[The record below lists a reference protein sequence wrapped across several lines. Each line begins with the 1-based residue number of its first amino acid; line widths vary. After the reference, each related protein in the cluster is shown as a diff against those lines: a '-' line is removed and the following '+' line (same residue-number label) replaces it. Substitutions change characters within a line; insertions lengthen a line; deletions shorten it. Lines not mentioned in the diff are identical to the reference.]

1 MIQDK
6 NNIEEKVVDYW
17 TKRVADFSDVRENE
31 LDSELSREWVDN
43 IMQYIS
49 PLIDNRQ
56 NVRVLDV
63 GTGVGYFAIL
73 LMAKDFRLR
82 E

>member
-31 LDSELSREWVDN
+31 LDSELSREWVD
-43 IMQYIS
+43 IS
-49 PLIDNRQ
+49 LLLSLPDS
-56 NVRVLDV
+56 
-63 GTGVGYFAIL
+63 YIL
-73 LMAKDFRLR
+73 LCSCKFLLQL
-82 E
+82 

>member
-63 GTGVGYFAIL
+63 GTGVG
-73 LMAKDFRLR
+73 
-82 E
+82 

>member
-49 PLIDNRQ
+49 PLIDNGQ
-56 NVRVLDV
+56 NVRVLEQVLDILR
-63 GTGVGYFAIL
+63 YFF
-73 LMAKDFRLR
+73 MAKDFRLR

>member
-1 MIQDK
+1 M
-6 NNIEEKVVDYW
+6 
-17 TKRVADFSDVRENE
+17 ADFSDVRENE

>member
-31 LDSELSREWVDN
+31 LDSGLSREWVDN

-49 PLIDNRQ
+49 PLIDN
-56 NVRVLDV
+56 
-63 GTGVGYFAIL
+63 G
-73 LMAKDFRLR
+73 
-82 E
+82 

>member
-31 LDSELSREWVDN
+31 LDSELSREWVDKYMSGLGGNN
-43 IMQYIS
+43 IC
-49 PLIDNRQ
+49 
-56 NVRVLDV
+56 
-63 GTGVGYFAIL
+63 
-73 LMAKDFRLR
+73 R
-82 E
+82 ESR

>member
-73 LMAKDFRLR
+73 LLAKDFRLR

>member
-73 LMAKDFRLR
+73 LYGKDFRLR

>member
-63 GTGVGYFAIL
+63 GTDRKSVV
-73 LMAKDFRLR
+73 
-82 E
+82 

>member
-56 NVRVLDV
+56 NVRVLEQVLDILR
-63 GTGVGYFAIL
+63 YFF
-73 LMAKDFRLR
+73 MAKDFRLR

>member
-56 NVRVLDV
+56 NVRVLDILR
-63 GTGVGYFAIL
+63 YFF
-73 LMAKDFRLR
+73 MAKDFRLR

>member
-63 GTGVGYFAIL
+63 GTGYGNRFNTGYDR
-73 LMAKDFRLR
+73 KG
-82 E
+82 

>member
-17 TKRVADFSDVRENE
+17 TKRVADFSDVSENE

>member
-31 LDSELSREWVDN
+31 LDSELSR
-43 IMQYIS
+43 M
-49 PLIDNRQ
+49 
-56 NVRVLDV
+56 
-63 GTGVGYFAIL
+63 G
-73 LMAKDFRLR
+73 
-82 E
+82 

>member
-1 MIQDK
+1 MIQDI

-31 LDSELSREWVDN
+31 LDSGLSREWVDN

-49 PLIDNRQ
+49 PLIDNGQ

-73 LMAKDFRLR
+73 LYGKGLQVTG
-82 E
+82 